1 MTRQR
6 TSYIR
11 VFAAAAAVA
20 LLFAGLGIKSRAQG
34 QARQGE
40 WRHYSGDNGGK
51 KYAPLDQITKANV
64 AQLRV
69 AWRRPQVSAEFA
81 AANPKLRL
89 SNNYRSTP
97 IMVGGMLYATNGV
110 GLVEAFDPATGRTIW
125 TQQSAGE

>member
-1 MTRQR
+1 MTRQAA
-6 TSYIR
+6 SYIR
-11 VFAAAAAVA
+11 VFASAAAVA

-64 AQLRV
+64 SQLRV

-89 SNNYRSTP
+89 STTIDRRRSWWVACSTP
-97 IMVGGMLYATNGV
+97 PTPSVSWTRSILRPGGRS
-110 GLVEAFDPATGRTIW
+110 GRNNRR
-125 TQQSAGE
+125 A